1 MTSDTYIVNWN
12 NIAKIWIE
20 VDHTENME
28 KVLHSINKIW
38 WDHEEM
44 QSKTNGNVI
53 TVALKRIVGEFF
65 KLMVDKDFGLEH
77 LICRFNSN
85 PAGYFTI
92 DGSER
97 IRVVGYEAIKFKYE
111 EVTISKVGK
120 ENGK

>member
-44 QSKTNGNVI
+44 LSKTKGNVI
-53 TVALKRIVGEFF
+53 TAALKRIAGEFF
-65 KLMVDKDFGLEH
+65 KLMADKDLGLEH
-77 LICRFNSN
+77 LICRFNNN

-92 DGSER
+92 DGSQG
-97 IRVVGYEAIKFKYE
+97 IRVVGYKAIKFKYDE
-111 EVTISKVGK
+111 MTISKVGD

>member
-53 TVALKRIVGEFF
+53 TVALKRIAGEFF

-77 LICRFNSN
+77 LICRF
-85 PAGYFTI
+85 I
-92 DGSER
+92 
-97 IRVVGYEAIKFKYE
+97 
-111 EVTISKVGK
+111 VTQLVISQLMVRKGFVSLVMK
-120 ENGK
+120 QLNLNMKK